1 MGVSRGKFFGFEVEN
16 RGCGYNWGAVISRAF
31 TVDIIKD
38 ISVELVS
45 LKTTLLLKNKT
56 VSKSGGVAVSPL
68 PSSLST
74 I

>member
-1 MGVSRGKFFGFEVEN
+1 MIIIVG
-16 RGCGYNWGAVISRAF
+16 I
-31 TVDIIKD
+31 DIIKD